1 MPLRVRLI
9 NYLLKGTNLMATLQ
23 EAIAKVATLTSTIG
37 LIDAK
42 LDEIRAF
49 IAGLGLPQAD
59 LDQLNAML
67 DTANASAEA
76 ALAETDALDEAT

>member
-1 MPLRVRLI
+1 
-9 NYLLKGTNLMATLQ
+9 MATLQ